1 MKAVKK
7 EFDSIR
13 YNLQEWWILDKVLQT
28 FHRYLLIITDS
39 ALFNPI
45 FNLVFRTSI
54 YYHNSA
60 YLDFSNCLSFS
71 NHCSRSSRSYLI
83 A

>member
-7 EFDSIR
+7 EFDPTR
-13 YNLQEWWILDKVLQT
+13 YNLQVWWILDEVLQT

-54 YYHNSA
+54 YYHNSV
-60 YLDFSNCLSFS
+60 YLGFLNCLSFS